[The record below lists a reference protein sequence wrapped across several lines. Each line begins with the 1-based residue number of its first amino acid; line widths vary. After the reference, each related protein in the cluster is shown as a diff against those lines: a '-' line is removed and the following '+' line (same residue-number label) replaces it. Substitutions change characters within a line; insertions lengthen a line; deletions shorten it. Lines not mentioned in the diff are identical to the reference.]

1 MLYTVKNLP
10 TLHNYVAAEESAKDN
25 LAVHESFA
33 EDRYFSPSQR
43 PESCRVRKLREMF
56 DSNNG
61 NQDKGE
67 RKELSSFVATLGHE
81 KLDLLAIMK

>member
-33 EDRYFSPSQR
+33 EDIL
-43 PESCRVRKLREMF
+43 VRHTEACVM
-56 DSNNG
+56 
-61 NQDKGE
+61 
-67 RKELSSFVATLGHE
+67 
-81 KLDLLAIMK
+81 